1 MKNKDKTQLL
11 LENKDLFNATIDEF
25 SKKSYDLASI
35 NEIIKASNI
44 NKGSFYYRFANKEEL
59 FVAMMDY
66 VIVKQIDLF
75 NERKIH
81 IYEIIDLKD
90 ALFEMFYNLYLLN
103 SESKAYFSIISNHLK
118 DVKSL
123 ELIKEYCVEP
133 LKARF
138 FKKIHS
144 FARANKNFDNIL
156 MVIESL
162 YYEFPERLL
171 LSNNPREDIL
181 NFVNFILTGNNM
193 NISSIDNSV
202 NLIEYCPE
210 RNMTCL
216 LVKDFNINI
225 NENYISAD
233 NVFLNIN
240 AQAKELKKMAKILF
254 LNHKKLIK
262 NLIKFSFKDI
272 SYLKGYLNKKII
284 DAMEENRDFKLLVL
298 TCVYLSVKE
307 EKYLSFGEFINIFS
321 QKEIELFYLELL
333 PILKKTSKIL
343 MVNKNFNLNLIENN
357 LFYLNSVNQVL
368 EIDRSTVFN
377 IYINHYLITYI
388 NNGKEEQDILDN
400 DKFTSFI
407 SKLDSSSIID
417 IKVVRNLNYDLIQR
431 IEASI

>member
-11 LENKDLFNATIDEF
+11 LDNKELFNATIDEF

-90 ALFEMFYNLYLLN
+90 ALFEMFYNLYLLYN
-103 SESKAYFSIISNHLK
+103 ESKAYFSIISNHLK
-118 DVKSL
+118 DFKSL
-123 ELIKEYCVEP
+123 ELINEYCVEP

-144 FARANKNFDNIL
+144 FSRTNKNFENIL
-156 MVIESL
+156 MVIDSL

-171 LSNNPREDIL
+171 LSKNPREDIL
-181 NFVNFILTGNNM
+181 NFVNFILTGHNK
-193 NISSIDNSV
+193 NITSIDNSV
-202 NLIEYCPE
+202 SLIEYCPE
-210 RNMTCL
+210 RNMTFL
-216 LVKDFNINI
+216 LVKDFNLNI
-225 NENYISAD
+225 NENYILAD
-233 NVFLNIN
+233 DIFLNIHEKTN
-240 AQAKELKKMAKILF
+240 ELKKMTKILF

-262 NLIKFSFKDI
+262 NLIKYSFKDI

-284 DAMEENRDFKLLVL
+284 DAMNDNQEFKLLVL
-298 TCVYLSVKE
+298 TCVYLSIKE
-307 EKYLSFGEFINIFS
+307 ERYLSFGEFINIFS

-343 MVNKNFNLNLIENN
+343 MINNNFNLNLIENN

-368 EIDRSTVFN
+368 EIDRSNVLN
-377 IYINHYLITYI
+377 NYINHYLISYL
-388 NNGKEEQDILDN
+388 NNGIEVLENLDN
-400 DKFTSFI
+400 DKFSSFI
-407 SKLDSSSIID
+407 SKIDSSSIID
-417 IKVVRNLNYDLIQR
+417 IKVIRNLNYDLIKR
-431 IEASI
+431 IEAIK